1 MGDEAVAGGWDE
13 LRAAA
18 GDAGPLFQPHH
29 RPWDQR
35 LHLSKPRVPHLQK
48 RGDPSIEGWAFLFLM
63 PASKVT
69 KEENQ
74 KGRILWILR

>member
-1 MGDEAVAGGWDE
+1 MAKTRVGLPQPIGMEVEGEREAVAGGWDE

-48 RGDPSIEGWAFLFLM
+48 RGDPSIEGWAFLF
-63 PASKVT
+63 
-69 KEENQ
+69 
-74 KGRILWILR
+74 